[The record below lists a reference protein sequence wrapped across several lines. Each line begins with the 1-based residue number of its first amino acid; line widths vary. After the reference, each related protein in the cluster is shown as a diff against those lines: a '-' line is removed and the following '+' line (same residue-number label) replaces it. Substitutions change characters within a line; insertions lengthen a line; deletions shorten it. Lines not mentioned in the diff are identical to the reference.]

1 MEINME
7 ERLEQIEEKLEELYD
22 KVGELVDT
30 LEEKLDDLSSE
41 LEDAVEYAVDD
52 KMDDLKAAS
61 QTPSVPLMYVF
72 TKDQRSILPICAIEA
87 RRWKNGEEPYA
98 VWGYTTVDGR
108 KLLGHYNTKDGALAE
123 VKKLSEAV
131 KNGVKYYEMNPDA
144 E

>member
-1 MEINME
+1 ME
-7 ERLEQIEEKLEELYD
+7 ERLDGIEEKLEELYD
-22 KVGELVDT
+22 KVEELVNT
-30 LEEKLDDLSSE
+30 LEDKLDDLSSE
-41 LEDAVEYAVDD
+41 LEDAVEYAVSDAVGD

-61 QTPSVPLMYVF
+61 RTSSAPLMYVF

-98 VWGYTTVDGR
+98 IWGYTPSGDT
-108 KLLGHYNTKDGALAE
+108 KLLGHYDTKDGALAE

>member
-1 MEINME
+1 ME

-41 LEDAVEYAVDD
+41 LEDAVECAVSDAVDD

-61 QTPSVPLMYVF
+61 KTPSVSLMYVF

>member
-1 MEINME
+1 ME

-22 KVGELVDT
+22 KVEELANT
-30 LEEKLDDLSSE
+30 LEDKLDDLSSE
-41 LEDAVEYAVDD
+41 LEGAVEYAVSDAVGD
-52 KMDDLKAAS
+52 KAAS
-61 QTPSVPLMYVF
+61 KMSSSPLMYIF

-98 VWGYTTVDGR
+98 IWGYTPSGDT
-108 KLLGHYNTKDGALAE
+108 KLLGHYDTKEGALAE

>member
-1 MEINME
+1 ME
-7 ERLEQIEEKLEELYD
+7 ERLDGIEEKLEELYD
-22 KVGELVDT
+22 KVEELVDA
-30 LEEKLDDLSSE
+30 LEDKLDDLSSE
-41 LEDAVEYAVDD
+41 LEDAVEYAVEDAMKNQSPSS
-52 KMDDLKAAS
+52 KMSSA
-61 QTPSVPLMYVF
+61 PLMYIF

-98 VWGYTTVDGR
+98 IWGYTPSGDT
-108 KLLGHYNTKDGALAE
+108 KLLGHYDTKDGALAE

>member
-1 MEINME
+1 ME

-22 KVGELVDT
+22 KVEELANT
-30 LEEKLDDLSSE
+30 LEDKLNDLSSD
-41 LEDAVEYAVDD
+41 LEGAVEYAVEDAM
-52 KMDDLKAAS
+52 KNQSPSS
-61 QTPSVPLMYVF
+61 QMSSSPLMYVF

-98 VWGYTTVDGR
+98 IWGYTPSGDC
-108 KLLGHYNTKDGALAE
+108 KLLGHYDTKDGALAE

>member
-1 MEINME
+1 ME

-22 KVGELVDT
+22 KVEELVDA
-30 LEEKLDDLSSE
+30 LEDKLDDLSSE
-41 LEDAVEYAVDD
+41 LEDAVECAVSDAVGD

-61 QTPSVPLMYVF
+61 KMSSAPLMHIF

-98 VWGYTTVDGR
+98 IWGYTPSGDT
-108 KLLGHYNTKDGALAE
+108 KLLGHYDTKDGALAE

>member
-1 MEINME
+1 ME

-22 KVGELVDT
+22 KVEELADT
-30 LEEKLDDLSSE
+30 LEDKLNDLSSD
-41 LEDAVEYAVDD
+41 LEGAVEYAVSDAVGD

-61 QTPSVPLMYVF
+61 KMSSVPLMYVF

-98 VWGYTTVDGR
+98 IWGYTPSGDT
-108 KLLGHYNTKDGALAE
+108 KLLGHYDTKEGALAE

-131 KNGVKYYEMNPDA
+131 KKRCKIL
-144 E
+144 